1 MVVYAVDVG
10 GSTLKHG
17 DVAGATYAVSS
28 NCVRV
33 NAKQHTAQIRR
44 PIERGYV
51 VNWTLQ
57 GDIWQEAL
65 TVDPDATLLL
75 TTPVFTPEKLL
86 HTQDEVVFE
95 EFHMAGMANVIPQA
109 MVPLTLSSSSPVHVI
124 VDVGFSATHIVP
136 WIDGSIVWAGVR
148 RLNVGGKL
156 LTNYL
161 KECVSFRQWNMM
173 DSFDLIND
181 VKEAVCRCSLEFD
194 KDMKAYATS
203 SGPSTTTS
211 TTTAS
216 ITPTHPT
223 PLVQQWAL
231 PDFVH
236 SYQGKLVTPTTDLP
250 PHVQVLRVGVECFAV
265 PEVLFHP
272 SDIGIDQ
279 EGIAGGIA
287 DAIAACPPFVQGL
300 MYQHIVVTGGSS
312 KFPHFIDRLRVDLRP
327 LVPAEYALHVTLHDD
342 PVGAVWRGCQAFANT
357 RTFKEEAVVTKEEYM
372 EMGSAALYRWRNKAM
387 TPTHEWKQ

>member
-1 MVVYAVDVG
+1 MTKLYDRSKYSTMVVYAVDVG

-65 TVDPDATLLL
+65 TVDPEATLLL

-109 MVPLTLSSSSPVHVI
+109 MVPLTLSSPSPVHVI

-136 WIDGSIVWAGVR
+136 WIDGS
-148 RLNVGGKL
+148 
-156 LTNYL
+156 
-161 KECVSFRQWNMM
+161 FM
-173 DSFDLIND
+173 
-181 VKEAVCRCSLEFD
+181 
-194 KDMKAYATS
+194 
-203 SGPSTTTS
+203 
-211 TTTAS
+211 
-216 ITPTHPT
+216 H
-223 PLVQQWAL
+223 
-231 PDFVH
+231 
-236 SYQGKLVTPTTDLP
+236 
-250 PHVQVLRVGVECFAV
+250 VLRVGVECIAV

-279 EGIAGGIA
+279 DGIAGGIA
-287 DAIAACPPFVQGL
+287 DAIAACPPFVQGQ

-327 LVPAEYALHVTLHDD
+327 LVPAEYALHVTLHD
-342 PVGAVWRGCQAFANT
+342 
-357 RTFKEEAVVTKEEYM
+357 EY
-372 EMGSAALYRWRNKAM
+372 SRVLFTDVLYVCI
-387 TPTHEWKQ
+387 

>member
-1 MVVYAVDVG
+1 MTKLYDRSKYSTMVVYAVDVG

-65 TVDPDATLLL
+65 TVDPEATLLL

-109 MVPLTLSSSSPVHVI
+109 MVPLTLSSPSPVHVI

-136 WIDGSIVWAGVR
+136 WIDGSFMHV
-148 RLNVGGKL
+148 
-156 LTNYL
+156 
-161 KECVSFRQWNMM
+161 
-173 DSFDLIND
+173 
-181 VKEAVCRCSLEFD
+181 
-194 KDMKAYATS
+194 
-203 SGPSTTTS
+203 
-211 TTTAS
+211 
-216 ITPTHPT
+216 HPT
-223 PLVQQWAL
+223 
-231 PDFVH
+231 DTF
-236 SYQGKLVTPTTDLP
+236 PTCRHDRIDR
-250 PHVQVLRVGVECFAV
+250 VLRVGVECIAV

-279 EGIAGGIA
+279 DGIAGGIA
-287 DAIAACPPFVQGL
+287 DAIAACPPFVQGQ

-327 LVPAEYALHVTLHDD
+327 LVPAEYALHVTLHD
-342 PVGAVWRGCQAFANT
+342 
-357 RTFKEEAVVTKEEYM
+357 EY
-372 EMGSAALYRWRNKAM
+372 
-387 TPTHEWKQ
+387 